1 MVGPPDQRAA
11 LRRGVA
17 QGLDTAPAAGNNGSA
32 QSDAAQ
38 TFTEGAQPWHAPD
51 DFTVSDR
58 ALPHLQ
64 NVEGYKGNRF
74 AGISGGHDMNSLLT
88 YIHEQLPHLTDD
100 PDELIVSRTEHPTI
114 QGIYNIY
121 YRVPKQDG
129 KGNFTGEYKT
139 FAYPKTVYDPAV
151 LSPQQIS
158 NWAMEAFTG
167 QGAVIQ
173 KNMIEG
179 TASNG
184 LHFVGF
190 LDRNNPSVLNNFYF
204 VFSE

>member
-1 MVGPPDQRAA
+1 M
-11 LRRGVA
+11 
-17 QGLDTAPAAGNNGSA
+17 
-32 QSDAAQ
+32 
-38 TFTEGAQPWHAPD
+38 
-51 DFTVSDR
+51 SDR

-139 FAYPKTVYDPAV
+139 FSQPKTVYDPAV

-158 NWAMEAFTG
+158 NWAMGAFTG
-167 QGAVIQ
+167 QGAVI
-173 KNMIEG
+173 EG
-179 TASNG
+179 YTIRGVASNG
-184 LHFVGF
+184 LRFVGY
-190 LDRNNPSVLNNFYF
+190 LDGNNQSVLKN
-204 VFSE
+204 

>member
-11 LRRGVA
+11 HRCSGT
-17 QGLDTAPAAGNNGSA
+17 QDLDTAPAAGNNGSA

-38 TFTEGAQPWHAPD
+38 TFNEGAQPWHAPD

-64 NVEGYKGNRF
+64 NVEGYNGDRRKGV
-74 AGISGGHDMNSLLT
+74 SGGHDINNFKHFL
-88 YIHEQLPHLTDD
+88 QQQFPNVQNPDD
-100 PDELIVSRTEHPTI
+100 FIASQKPHPTI
-114 QGIYNIY
+114 PGVYEIY

-139 FAYPKTVYDPAV
+139 FAQPKTVYDPAV

-167 QGAVIQ
+167 QGAVI
-173 KNMIEG
+173 EG
-179 TASNG
+179 YTIRGVASNG
-184 LHFVGF
+184 LRFVGY
-190 LDRNNPSVLNNFYF
+190 LDGNNQSVLSNFYF
-204 VFSE
+204 VF

>member
-1 MVGPPDQRAA
+1 M
-11 LRRGVA
+11 
-17 QGLDTAPAAGNNGSA
+17 
-32 QSDAAQ
+32 
-38 TFTEGAQPWHAPD
+38 PD

-167 QGAVIQ
+167 PGVTLDGYAIR
-173 KNMIEG
+173 G

-184 LHFVGF
+184 LRFVGY
-190 LDRNNPSVLNNFYF
+190 LSTDNPSVLNNFYF
-204 VFSE
+204 IF